1 MKFEDAKVGMEVVVT
16 GEQAERFPEGAV
28 ITDVDKNDFSV
39 RLKGK
44 HGVTL
49 WFWDINSRAHES
61 QRNAY
66 DMSDIH
72 LKDDGFRKLPTMTHI
87 LAEYLGK
94 DCDFRKLP
102 PTTHLLA
109 EYLGLDPEKVKCH
122 VDKENGTITVRQG
135 DVEAKAKK
143 APQDKWDFR
152 LGMGLALCRLKEKL
166 AEHRKPEFGEPCY
179 YVLKSYLINYTTF
192 GLSEDFIQGSVMY
205 AMGNVFKTQKEA
217 EDNAEEMVK
226 RANMVIEF
234 CKKQGW

>member
-16 GEQAERFPEGAV
+16 GEQADHFPEGAV
-28 ITDVDKNDFSV
+28 IVDIDKNDFSV
-39 RLKGK
+39 KLEGAY
-44 HGVTL
+44 GVHL
-49 WFWDINSRAHES
+49 WFWDINSREPKSH
-61 QRNAY
+61 RNAY

-72 LKDDGFRKLPTMTHI
+72 LKDCG
-87 LAEYLGK
+87 
-94 DCDFRKLP
+94 FRKLP

-109 EYLGLDPEKVKCH
+109 EYLGLDPEKVKCY
-122 VDKENGTITVRQG
+122 VDKENSIIKVKQG

-166 AEHRKPEFGEPCY
+166 AEPRKPAFMEPCHY
-179 YVLKSYLINYTTF
+179 ILRDGVVNFTTM
-192 GLSEDFIQGSVMY
+192 GLSEYFIQDSVMY

-217 EDNAEEMVK
+217 EDNTEEMLK

>member
-1 MKFEDAKVGMEVVVT
+1 MKFEDAKEGMEVVVT
-16 GEQAERFPEGAV
+16 GKQADRFPEGAV
-28 ITDVDKNDFSV
+28 IVDVDKNDFSV

-44 HGVTL
+44 SGIHL
-49 WFWDINSRAHES
+49 WFWDINNRGPEA

-72 LKDDGFRKLPTMTHI
+72 LKDC
-87 LAEYLGK
+87 E
-94 DCDFRKLP
+94 FRKLP

-109 EYLGLDPEKVKCH
+109 EYLGLDPEKVKCY
-122 VDKENGTITVRQG
+122 VDKENAIIKVKQG

-143 APQDKWDFR
+143 DPQDKWDFR

-166 AEHRKPEFGEPCY
+166 AEPRKPAFMKPCY
-179 YVLKSYLINYTTF
+179 YVLKD
-192 GLSEDFIQGSVMY
+192 GLVHCTAVGLLEDFIQDSVMY
-205 AMGNVFKTQKEA
+205 AMGNVFKTEKEA
-217 EDNAEEMVK
+217 EDNTEEMLK

>member
-28 ITDVDKNDFSV
+28 ITDVDKNDLSV

-44 HGVTL
+44 SGIYL
-49 WFWDINSRAHES
+49 WFWDINSRGPET

-66 DMSDIH
+66 DMADIH
-72 LKDDGFRKLPTMTHI
+72 LKDDG
-87 LAEYLGK
+87 
-94 DCDFRKLP
+94 FRKLP

-109 EYLGLDPEKVKCH
+109 EYLGLDPEKVKCY
-122 VDKENGTITVRQG
+122 VDKENSIIKVKQG

-152 LGMGLALCRLKEKL
+152 LGMGLALCRLTEKL
-166 AEHRKPEFGEPCY
+166 AEHRKPDFMKPCY
-179 YVLKSYLINYTTF
+179 YVLKD
-192 GLSEDFIQGSVMY
+192 GLVHCTAVGLLEDFIQDSVMY
-205 AMGNVFKTQKEA
+205 AMGNVFKTEKEA
-217 EDNAEEMVK
+217 EDNTEEMLK
-226 RANMVIEF
+226 RASMIIEF

>member
-16 GEQAERFPEGAV
+16 GEQAEKFPGCAV
-28 ITDVDKNDFSV
+28 ITEVDKNDFSV
-39 RLKGK
+39 RLKGEY
-44 HGVTL
+44 GSL
-49 WFWDINSRAHES
+49 WFWDINYRDPETP
-61 QRNAY
+61 RNVF

-72 LKDDGFRKLPTMTHI
+72 LKDDGFRKLPTTTHI
-87 LAEYLGK
+87 
-94 DCDFRKLP
+94 
-102 PTTHLLA
+102 LA
-109 EYLGLDPEKVKCH
+109 EYLGLDPEKVKCY

-166 AEHRKPEFGEPCY
+166 AEHRKPDFKEPRH
-179 YVLKSYLINYTTF
+179 YVLKDGLVNHTTIGF
-192 GLSEDFIQGSVMY
+192 FEDFIQDSILY

-217 EDNAEEMVK
+217 EDNTEEMLK
-226 RANMVIEF
+226 RANMIIDF

>member
-1 MKFEDAKVGMEVVVT
+1 MKIEDAKEGMKVVVT
-16 GEQAERFPEGAV
+16 GEQADKFPEGAV
-28 ITDVDKNDFSV
+28 IVDVDKNDFSV

-44 HGVTL
+44 SGLHL
-49 WFWDINSRAHES
+49 WFWDINNRGPES
-61 QRNAY
+61 QLNAY

-72 LKDDGFRKLPTMTHI
+72 LKDDGFRKLS
-87 LAEYLGK
+87 
-94 DCDFRKLP
+94 

-109 EYLGLDPEKVKCH
+109 EYLGLDPEKVKCY
-122 VDKENGTITVRQG
+122 VDKENSIIKVKQG

-166 AEHRKPEFGEPCY
+166 AESRKPAFMEPCH
-179 YVLKSYLINYTTF
+179 YVVKDGIINFTTTGLF
-192 GLSEDFIQGSVMY
+192 GDFIQDSVMY
-205 AMGNVFKTQKEA
+205 AMGNAFKTRNEA
-217 EDNAEEMVK
+217 EDNAEEMLK